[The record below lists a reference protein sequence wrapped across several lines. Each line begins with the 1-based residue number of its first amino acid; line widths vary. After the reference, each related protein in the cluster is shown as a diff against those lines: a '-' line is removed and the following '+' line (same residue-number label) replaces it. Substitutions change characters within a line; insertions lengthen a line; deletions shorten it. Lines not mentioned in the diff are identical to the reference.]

1 MKQFAIAAIIA
12 GLLSVIAA
20 APAAAGRLEEVK
32 QRGVLRCGVLANS
45 AGQSMLNDRGEWKG
59 FGIDYCRA
67 VAAAIFDD
75 PNKVEFRPAAL
86 GQQFSA
92 LKSGELDILEA
103 TVTYTMTRE
112 VDLGFSFVGPTIFS
126 GLTFMAPRSLNIRSL
141 KDLNGATICLQA
153 GSLVEES
160 LPNLFKA
167 NGITFKPLSVATPQQ
182 VYSMYDRGRCD
193 VVTGDKSTLAAR
205 RLERPHPDDHVIL
218 NRTFGKSDTGPLV
231 RSGDTAWLNVAK
243 YTFYALV
250 TAEELGVTRAN
261 VEQMKKSSAGDIR
274 TFLGLDGHDGTK
286 MGLRDDWTV
295 SVIRSVGNYGE
306 IWDRNLGKESPLQL
320 PRDENKL
327 RRDGGLLFSPSWK

>member
-1 MKQFAIAAIIA
+1 VKRLAFAAAVA
-12 GLLSVIAA
+12 GLLAVTTA
-20 APAAAGRLEEVK
+20 APAAADRLEEVK
-32 QRGVLRCGVLANS
+32 QRGLLRCGVLANS
-45 AGQSMLNDRGEWKG
+45 AGQSMLNDRGEWRG

-67 VAAAIFDD
+67 LAAAIFDD
-75 PNKVEFRPAAL
+75 PKKVEFRPAAL
-86 GQQFSA
+86 GQQLAA

-126 GLTFMAPRSLNIRSL
+126 GLTFMAPKSLNIASIM
-141 KDLNGATICLQA
+141 DLNGATICLEA
-153 GSLVEES
+153 GSLVEEV
-160 LPNLFKA
+160 LPNIFKS

-193 VVTGDKSTLAAR
+193 AVTGDKSVLAAR
-205 RLERPHPDDHVIL
+205 RLERPDPRANVIL
-218 NRTFGKSDTGPLV
+218 DRTYGKSDTGPVV

-250 TAEELGVTRAN
+250 TAEELGITKAN
-261 VEQMKKSSAGDIR
+261 VEQMKRSPASDIR
-274 TFLGLDGHDGTK
+274 IFLGLDGHDGTK
-286 MGLRDDWTV
+286 LGLRDDWTV
-295 SVIRSVGNYGE
+295 SVIRSVGNYSE
-306 IWDRNLGKESPLQL
+306 MWDRNLGTESPLQL